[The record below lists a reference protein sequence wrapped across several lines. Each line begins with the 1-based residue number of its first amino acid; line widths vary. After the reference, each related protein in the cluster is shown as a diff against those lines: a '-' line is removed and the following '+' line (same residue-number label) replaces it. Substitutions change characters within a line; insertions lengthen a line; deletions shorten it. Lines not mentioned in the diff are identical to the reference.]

1 MTGDAEYF
9 GRRAIEER
17 DAARNAADS
26 RARDAHLEMAERY
39 SDMAR
44 AIAHQEVIVG
54 MRNAADAVS

>member
-1 MTGDAEYF
+1 
-9 GRRAIEER
+9 
-17 DAARNAADS
+17 
-26 RARDAHLEMAERY
+26 MAERY

>member
-1 MTGDAEYF
+1 MTGDVEYF
-9 GRRAIEER
+9 RRRAIEEQR
-17 DAARNAADS
+17 AAGIAADP

-44 AIAHQEVIVG
+44 AIARQEVIVG